1 MAKQRSGLGGIHN
14 TQRRKGKVGRGRGN
28 ELGLTTEQ
36 EDNIDKVV
44 VVVLLVGM
52 LAYLAYTFIQYKTYL
67 KYRKQAMKQQQQQEE
82 EDQEEEEEE
91 GGNHHHNGEITNG
104 HYEVNDKED

>member
-1 MAKQRSGLGGIHN
+1 MAKQRSGLGGLGHN

-28 ELGLTTEQ
+28 ELGLTTKQ

-67 KYRKQAMKQQQQQEE
+67 KYRKQAMKQQQQQQEE
-82 EDQEEEEEE
+82 EEEEEEE